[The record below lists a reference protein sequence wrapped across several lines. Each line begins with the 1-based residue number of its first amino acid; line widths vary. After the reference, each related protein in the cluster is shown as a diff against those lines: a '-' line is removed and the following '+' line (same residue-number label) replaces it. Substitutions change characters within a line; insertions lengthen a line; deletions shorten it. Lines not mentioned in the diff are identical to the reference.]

1 MGKRANGEGTVYKRK
16 DGRWCAS
23 YHDENCKRK
32 YLYGRCR
39 KDVEDKL
46 TKAKLKMSPKCPNA
60 HFDQLDDGI
69 PIHINSGNYYN
80 YFIFENLIE
89 LELIPTYYCNGEK
102 MFTLRIKPTKEWIR
116 ACDYTVSQSV
126 FAEDFAIVDGETANV
141 STTVAGLLIDIVI
154 SHVSIGLKDGPTVMS
169 INGYIRSSVPTKEE
183 VTHIAS
189 KNKDDLIR
197 ELSNVSGEIMSKDEF
212 IAFTDNIIKYLR
224 LLVCDI
230 PAELKENCDDEY
242 MDKWDK
248 VRREFKK
255 KGKVISRFS
264 MNFLRDYYG
273 IPFSVKVKNGFYMV
287 SRITDM

>member
-1 MGKRANGEGTVYKRK
+1 MRKKANGEGTIYKRK

-23 YHDENCKRK
+23 YYDENCKRR
-32 YLYGRCR
+32 YLYGKCR
-39 KDVEDKL
+39 EDVEDKL
-46 TKAKLKMSPKCPNA
+46 TRAKLKMTPKYPNA

-69 PIHINSGNYYN
+69 PVHINSGNYYN

-102 MFTLRIKPTKEWIR
+102 MFTLRIKPTREWIR
-116 ACDYTVSQSV
+116 ACDYTVSQSA
-126 FAEDFAIVDGETANV
+126 FAEDYAIVDGDTAHV
-141 STTVAGLLIDIVI
+141 STTVAGLLIDIAI
-154 SHVSIGLKDGPTVMS
+154 SHVFIGG
-169 INGYIRSSVPTKEE
+169 
-183 VTHIAS
+183 
-189 KNKDDLIR
+189 
-197 ELSNVSGEIMSKDEF
+197 
-212 IAFTDNIIKYLR
+212 
-224 LLVCDI
+224 
-230 PAELKENCDDEY
+230 DEY